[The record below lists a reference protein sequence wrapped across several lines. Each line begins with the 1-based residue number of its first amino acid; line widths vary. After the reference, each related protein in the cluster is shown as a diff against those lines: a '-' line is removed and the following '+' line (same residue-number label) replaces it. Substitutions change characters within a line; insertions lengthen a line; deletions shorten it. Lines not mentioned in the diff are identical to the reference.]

1 MKESASTALAYI
13 QAHTEELGIS
23 PEALENHSIHIHVP
37 EGAVPK
43 DGPSAGIT
51 MLTAMV
57 SAFSGRKVKPFLAMT
72 GEITLRGQVLPVGG
86 IKEKILA
93 AKRAGMKDIVL
104 CVQNEKDVMEI
115 NPNFIKGLRFHYV
128 QHMNEVIEI
137 ALGKIVSGIFSFSSF
152 CILHQ
157 NRKEMKRYLL
167 IAILS
172 VCNSI
177 ETQAQKRIISSWEEL
192 IDVKHKQDSSYF
204 PKLLRDEA
212 LQNKLSEKVS
222 FPELAKR
229 KKLTETIE
237 LQLSIDPQGKIKDME
252 IKSEPNQLFDT
263 SAIRLAM
270 ATSGYW
276 KPAIRE
282 GIATEVDIT
291 TQIRFSILRSGS
303 QMIKYAVS
311 MLGLPAFIV
320 DSTTNSPACLLWT
333 NEDNDTTYYIHSKR
347 EDGSKVMLAQTYGT
361 VTVGFI
367 CGYPW

>member
-1 MKESASTALAYI
+1 
-13 QAHTEELGIS
+13 
-23 PEALENHSIHIHVP
+23 
-37 EGAVPK
+37 
-43 DGPSAGIT
+43 
-51 MLTAMV
+51 
-57 SAFSGRKVKPFLAMT
+57 
-72 GEITLRGQVLPVGG
+72 
-86 IKEKILA
+86 
-93 AKRAGMKDIVL
+93 
-104 CVQNEKDVMEI
+104 
-115 NPNFIKGLRFHYV
+115 
-128 QHMNEVIEI
+128 
-137 ALGKIVSGIFSFSSF
+137 
-152 CILHQ
+152 
-157 NRKEMKRYLL
+157 MKRYLL

-172 VCNSI
+172 VCYSMG
-177 ETQAQKRIISSWEEL
+177 TQAQKRIISSWEEL

-229 KKLTETIE
+229 KKLTETVK
-237 LQLSIDPQGKIKDME
+237 LQLSIDTQGKIKGME

-303 QMIKYAVS
+303 QKMKYAVS

-320 DSTTNSPACLLWT
+320 DSTTNSPACLLLT
-333 NEDNDTTYYIHSKR
+333 NEDNDTTYYIHSKG

-361 VTVGFI
+361 VTVGFDI
-367 CGYPW
+367 DTLVRLSEIAIVNSVSS